1 MEQWGQTGINPSG
14 YKYKDKKT
22 NPFFSY
28 NSGDGPGPSPI
39 EGYGLK
45 LYTSEINNSNFKGY
59 EVGAGNYGTYTVA
72 VKWHLN
78 GVYNGRINTDYRIT
92 HFVNFT
98 INTENI
104 DFRQTQT
111 LAKINAINLDVS
123 SNGIYYIPSLGT
135 FNAVFKYENNR
146 ITLEDNSQTVADVGG
161 LNITLFELESVEVTY
176 SGT

>member
-1 MEQWGQTGINPSG
+1 MEQWGQIETNPSG
-14 YKYKDKKT
+14 YKYKDKQT

-39 EGYGLK
+39 EGSGLK
-45 LYTSEINNSNFKGY
+45 LYTSEINNSGFQGY

-72 VKWHLN
+72 VKWHLS
-78 GVYNGRINTDYRIT
+78 GVYNGINTDYRIT

-104 DFRQTQT
+104 DFTQTQT
-111 LAKINAINLDVS
+111 LAKINAINMDVS
-123 SNGIYYIPSLGT
+123 PSTGIYYIPSLGT
-135 FNAVFKYENNR
+135 FNALFKYENNK
-146 ITLEDNSQTVADVGG
+146 ITLEENSQTLAEVEG